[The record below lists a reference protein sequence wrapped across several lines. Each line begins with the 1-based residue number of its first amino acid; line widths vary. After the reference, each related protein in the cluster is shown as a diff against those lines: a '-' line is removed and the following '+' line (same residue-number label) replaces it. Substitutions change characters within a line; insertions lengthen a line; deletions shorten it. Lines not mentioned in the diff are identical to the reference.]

1 MQHRSEMEQE
11 DGRELNIYVM
21 LCVARVFLP
30 FWVFVPQQGFFPMW
44 GFFPEKVCC
53 WHLALNEVVVLC
65 FVYFLVC
72 VHVCLCC
79 VVHNGR

>member
-1 MQHRSEMEQE
+1 MSC
-11 DGRELNIYVM
+11 
-21 LCVARVFLP
+21 CVWHGFFSPIGFLSPNRVF
-30 FWVFVPQQGFFPMW
+30 FFPMW

-53 WHLALNEVVVLC
+53 WHLALNKVVVLC
-65 FVYFLVC
+65 FVYILVC